1 MFEDVLRDLAL
12 GHLVTLSGRTMLPM
26 VELRLLTDGDYEA
39 ALAVHVP
46 EDQEAFVADD
56 GPVALVILGKAHVG
70 RWGLTWEALGIFE
83 AELVGLVGLAFTADD
98 DEARFFH
105 LVVSAEHQGKGVG
118 RAAVKALIARA
129 ADAGCKILTLTVS
142 PRNGPAMDLYRS
154 LGFLP
159 SGQHIEG
166 EEVWALML
174 PAS

>member
-1 MFEDVLRDLAL
+1 
-12 GHLVTLSGRTMLPM
+12 MLPM
-26 VELRLLTDGDYEA
+26 VELRLLTDDDYEA

-46 EDQEAFVADD
+46 EAQQVFVADD

-83 AELVGLVGLAFTADD
+83 RDLVGLVGLAFSGDGG
-98 DEARFFH
+98 EARFFH
-105 LVVSAEHQGKGVG
+105 LVVT
-118 RAAVKALIARA
+118 ALIARA
-129 ADAGCKILTLTVS
+129 ADAGCKMLTLTVS
-142 PRNGPAMDLYRS
+142 PHNGRAMDLYNS

-166 EEVWALML
+166 EEVWALIL

>member
-1 MFEDVLRDLAL
+1 MLA
-12 GHLVTLSGRTMLPM
+12 M
-26 VELRLLTDGDYEA
+26 VELRLLTDDDYEA

-46 EDQEAFVADD
+46 EAQQVFVADD

-83 AELVGLVGLAFTADD
+83 RDLVGLVGLAFTADGS
-98 DEARFFH
+98 EARFFH
-105 LVVSAEHQGKGVG
+105 LVVTAEHQGKGAG
-118 RAAVKALIARA
+118 RAAVKALISRA
-129 ADAGCKILTLTVS
+129 ADAGCNMLTLTVS
-142 PRNGPAMDLYRS
+142 PHNGRAMDLYNS

-166 EEVWALML
+166 EEVWALIL